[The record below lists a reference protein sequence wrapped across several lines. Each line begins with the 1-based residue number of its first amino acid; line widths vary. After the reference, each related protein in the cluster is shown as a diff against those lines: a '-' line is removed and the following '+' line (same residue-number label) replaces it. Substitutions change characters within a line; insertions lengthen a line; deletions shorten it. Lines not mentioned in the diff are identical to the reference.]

1 VPVTIV
7 KRISLLKELLR
18 QAHAAH
24 QVGRFRL
31 TDFNEQDSS
40 NRLVQKLE
48 VELSLASSRARP
60 VGLIGIVRLSGEDVV
75 RLFMWHTP
83 RMRTRSPY
91 HRHRFPAEIISHSVW
106 LYFRFALSFRDVE
119 EMLAMRGVVL
129 TYETVREW
137 CLKFGQTYANDL
149 RRRSPR
155 PGDKWH
161 LDEVFLKI
169 NGRIH
174 YLWRAVDQDGDVLDI
189 LVQSKRDKKAAKKF
203 FRKLL
208 KRLQY
213 VPSLI
218 VTDKLRSYGPAKAAV
233 LPSVEH
239 RQQKHQNNRAEN
251 SHQPTRLRDETIQVT
266 GPRAAFSLGLRNHFL
281 TLPSGKT
288 SVQS

>member
-1 VPVTIV
+1 
-7 KRISLLKELLR
+7 
-18 QAHAAH
+18 
-24 QVGRFRL
+24 
-31 TDFNEQDSS
+31 
-40 NRLVQKLE
+40 
-48 VELSLASSRARP
+48 
-60 VGLIGIVRLSGEDVV
+60 
-75 RLFMWHTP
+75 
-83 RMRTRSPY
+83 MRTRSPY

-251 SHQPTRLRDETIQVT
+251 SHQPTRLRERVMRRFKSPGHAQRFLSAFGIISSHFRVGRHLYRASAYRAVMKSRFALWEVAIGNVT
-266 GPRAAFSLGLRNHFL
+266 DAS
-281 TLPSGKT
+281 
-288 SVQS
+288 